1 MQDPNI
7 KICLPPV
14 SNQDWQASFLEYI
27 TSTIF
32 KTGRILKENK
42 KWKLRKLEKVGCA
55 TTGLLFKKLAWV
67 SGSMPVETLLRFSR
81 KRVLHNLWVR
91 QVVISWLD
99 IQWWYLMMMANSL
112 ELLVQV
118 EHFSSPFFFFYMSNL
133 NRLHYHPFLPKMWLI
148 KAFTSFF
155 VLYILSDGSFKKIS
169 S

>member
-99 IQWWYLMMMANSL
+99 RSSDDTSWWWPTPWNFWFKWSISAPP
-112 ELLVQV
+112 
-118 EHFSSPFFFFYMSNL
+118 SSS
-133 NRLHYHPFLPKMWLI
+133 
-148 KAFTSFF
+148 FTCQ
-155 VLYILSDGSFKKIS
+155 ILTVSIIILFCLKCD
-169 S
+169 